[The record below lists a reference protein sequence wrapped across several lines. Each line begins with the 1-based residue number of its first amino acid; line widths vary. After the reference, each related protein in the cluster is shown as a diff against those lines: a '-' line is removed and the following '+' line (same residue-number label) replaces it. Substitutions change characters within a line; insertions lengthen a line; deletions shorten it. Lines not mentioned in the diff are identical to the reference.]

1 MKKFLTSLALALLAV
16 FSVLPCAYA
25 EEYVPLGSYTAGEKL
40 NCYISNVDAGAQV
53 VSLDLPTGCSLVDDF
68 NGGTRRLLLGG
79 APTEAGQHAFSIQ
92 VSGVENYTINCSIDL
107 TPALPSIQTCQDVTC
122 APGSSVLL
130 SVSAW
135 TTDGGSLSYQWYTG
149 VGFTSIPINGATDPV
164 YSPDTSVSGTT
175 YYTCSVTNTNN
186 GLSVSAMSEPIV
198 VTVATP
204 KVVSISVDAMPS
216 TTRYQVGDSLNL
228 SGMRLQVNYDNGSS
242 EIVSQGYTGSP
253 SVFNEAG
260 TQTVTISY
268 GGAVCYFY
276 VTVENKEAVVDGIG
290 VVTLPK
296 KTQYKVGDNLETEG
310 LSIRAYSGNTHFVIS
325 SGLDCSP
332 TVLNTAG
339 SQTITVT
346 YAGKTCTF
354 TVKVAEEKEVIQ
366 TVTVAARPTK
376 VEYTVGDR
384 LDSTGLT
391 LRVVTN
397 KGTKEVTS
405 GFSCS
410 PKVLTTAGTQTVTVA
425 YGQYTCTFD
434 VTVKAAAS
442 PSPSPTPTPT
452 PSASPAV
459 SASPS
464 AGPGA
469 VSPSP
474 SAGRHDNG
482 SNPVSAV
489 VKVGL
494 IVAVL
499 ALAGLA
505 GCVYVLQKKGNV
517 DFLSMFTG
525 KNKQDRGRH

>member
-25 EEYVPLGSYTAGEKL
+25 EEYVPLGSYTAGDNL
-40 NCYISNVDAGAQV
+40 NCYISNVDTGAQV
-53 VSLDLPTGCSLVDDF
+53 VSLDLPTGCTLVDDF

-149 VGFTSIPINGATDPV
+149 VGFTSIPIDGATDPV

-186 GLSVSAMSEPIV
+186 GLSVSAMSEPMI

-260 TQTVTISY
+260 TQTVTINY

-276 VTVENKEAVVDGIG
+276 VTVEKPA
-290 VVTLPK
+290 
-296 KTQYKVGDNLETEG
+296 
-310 LSIRAYSGNTHFVIS
+310 S
-325 SGLDCSP
+325 
-332 TVLNTAG
+332 
-339 SQTITVT
+339 
-346 YAGKTCTF
+346 
-354 TVKVAEEKEVIQ
+354 
-366 TVTVAARPTK
+366 
-376 VEYTVGDR
+376 
-384 LDSTGLT
+384 
-391 LRVVTN
+391 
-397 KGTKEVTS
+397 
-405 GFSCS
+405 
-410 PKVLTTAGTQTVTVA
+410 TTAISRKNTKPSL
-425 YGQYTCTFD
+425 FD
-434 VTVKAAAS
+434 ALSSFFPSIPRRESSS
-442 PSPSPTPTPT
+442 PSS
-452 PSASPAV
+452 
-459 SASPS
+459 
-464 AGPGA
+464 
-469 VSPSP
+469 
-474 SAGRHDNG
+474 RH
-482 SNPVSAV
+482 S
-489 VKVGL
+489 
-494 IVAVL
+494 
-499 ALAGLA
+499 
-505 GCVYVLQKKGNV
+505 
-517 DFLSMFTG
+517 T
-525 KNKQDRGRH
+525 

>member
-1 MKKFLTSLALALLAV
+1 MKKLLTSLAFALLAV

-25 EEYVPLGSYTAGEKL
+25 EEFVPLGSYTAGETL

-53 VSLDLPTGCSLVDDF
+53 VSLDLPTGCTLVDDF

-79 APTEAGQHAFSIQ
+79 APTAAGEYAFSIQ
-92 VSGVENYTINCSIDL
+92 VSGVENYTINCSIDF
-107 TPALPSIQTCQDVTC
+107 TPALPSIQTCQDVNC

-135 TTDGGSLSYQWYTG
+135 TADGGSLSYQWYTG

-164 YSPDTSVSGTT
+164 YSPDTSAAGTT

-186 GLSVSAMSEPIV
+186 GLSVSAMSEPMI

-204 KVVSISVDAMPS
+204 RVVSISIDGMPS
-216 TTRYQVGDSLNL
+216 TTRYQVGDALNL

-242 EIVSQGYTGSP
+242 EIVSQGYTGEP
-253 SVFNEAG
+253 NVFNEAG
-260 TQTVTISY
+260 TQTVTIRY
-268 GGAVCYFY
+268 GGAMCYFY

-310 LSIRAYSGNTHFVIS
+310 LSIRAYSGNTHFDIS

-354 TVKVAEEKEVIQ
+354 TVKVAEEKEVVQ

-397 KGTKEVTS
+397 KGTSEITS
-405 GFSCS
+405 GFTCT
-410 PKVLTTAGTQTVTVA
+410 PKVLTTAGTQTVTVV

-464 AGPGA
+464 VSPGA

-474 SAGRHDNG
+474 SAGRHDNS
-482 SNPVSAV
+482 SNPVSTV
-489 VKVGL
+489 IKVGL